1 MLSLGLRALGRA
13 GVKGAGPGQSSGQ
26 HLPGG
31 LWGEGAGGGEEME
44 LGRGQRRSP
53 RRQELG
59 AGTGVPGGAR
69 GSHASARCPLP
80 PPPGAPAEAAGGPQG
95 VLRAHQAERHL
106 RALLRQQQQRHPAQA
121 PQHGGPRLRL
131 PLRPRPHPCPH
142 PARGWS
148 YPGPLPPALGCV
160 VACPTQPHV
169 ADAGCGQ
176 HRSPILGAVLG
187 QPFPTACDPGWSEST
202 WSLRLAARSCSTHH
216 GSGCGSAPCQH
227 SAVRGAHPLGIV
239 Y

>member
-1 MLSLGLRALGRA
+1 MLSLGLRAVGRA

-31 LWGEGAGGGEEME
+31 LRGEGAGVGEEME

-80 PPPGAPAEAAGGPQG
+80 PPPGAPAEAARGPQG

-131 PLRPRPHPCPH
+131 PLRPQLHQQALRGGGGAETPSAV
-142 PARGWS
+142 PAQAGRRRGPPS
-148 YPGPLPPALGCV
+148 PAHILPGAG
-160 VACPTQPHV
+160 PTQALCLLPWDV
-169 ADAGCGQ
+169 
-176 HRSPILGAVLG
+176 
-187 QPFPTACDPGWSEST
+187 W
-202 WSLRLAARSCSTHH
+202 
-216 GSGCGSAPCQH
+216 
-227 SAVRGAHPLGIV
+227 
-239 Y
+239 

>member
-1 MLSLGLRALGRA
+1 MLSLGLRAVGRA

-31 LWGEGAGGGEEME
+31 LRGEGAGVGEEME

-69 GSHASARCPLP
+69 GSHTSARCPLP
-80 PPPGAPAEAAGGPQG
+80 PPPGAPAEAARGPQG

-131 PLRPRPHPCPH
+131 PLRPRPHRPALRGGGGSETPSAVPAQAETPPAPSQLRQGSSEAPFPCPH

-148 YPGPLPPALGCV
+148 SPGPLRHRVPDGRGGTLHGGHPAGFY
-160 VACPTQPHV
+160 P
-169 ADAGCGQ
+169 
-176 HRSPILGAVLG
+176 S
-187 QPFPTACDPGWSEST
+187 
-202 WSLRLAARSCSTHH
+202 SLPR
-216 GSGCGSAPCQH
+216 GSG
-227 SAVRGAHPLGIV
+227 
-239 Y
+239 